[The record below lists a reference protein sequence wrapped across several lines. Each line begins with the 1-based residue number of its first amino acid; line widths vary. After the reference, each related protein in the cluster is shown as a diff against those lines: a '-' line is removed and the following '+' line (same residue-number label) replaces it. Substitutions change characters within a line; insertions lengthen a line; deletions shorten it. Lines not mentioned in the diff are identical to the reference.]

1 MSGPEPGKP
10 ADTHHRH
17 DPKDT
22 TLPIPVQERR
32 PAARPPRT
40 ASVDPAVTLT
50 RALVEPP
57 PLGASIAG
65 AAAAAAMT
73 GAAALA
79 RPLWP
84 RADWRELPRFG
95 ERPRCWAGWLGPGV
109 HVRYT
114 HTEMRWPVER

>member
-1 MSGPEPGKP
+1 MSGPEPRQP
-10 ADTHHRH
+10 ADTHSPH

-22 TLPIPVQERR
+22 TLPIPVRERR
-32 PAARPPRT
+32 PATRPPQT

-50 RALVEPP
+50 RALVEA
-57 PLGASIAG
+57 PLVGASIAG

-79 RPLWP
+79 RLLWR

-95 ERPRCWAGWLGPGV
+95 EQPRSWAGWSGPGV
-109 HVRYT
+109 HVSYT
-114 HTEMRWPVER
+114 HIEMHWPAER